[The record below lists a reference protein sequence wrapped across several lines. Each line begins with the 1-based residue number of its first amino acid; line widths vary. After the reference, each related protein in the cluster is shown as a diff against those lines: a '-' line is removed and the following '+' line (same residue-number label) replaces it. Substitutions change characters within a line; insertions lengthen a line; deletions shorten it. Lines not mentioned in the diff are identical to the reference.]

1 MTRNA
6 SSDLQPDVD
15 VAIVGGGVSGLYSGW
30 RLMTADPASSPIL
43 SKWTRGGRKLRVTV
57 IEGSGRLGGRLL
69 SARPPTMPKVTC
81 ELGGM
86 RYVSSQTLARSLIEN
101 ELKMARHEQVVDT
114 AANLAYLREHRL
126 RSSDLGDAAKL
137 PYRLRWAE
145 QQALSATSPAPT
157 LIGWAAEQLLPGV
170 SSLSGDALR
179 SFLHQARIDGQPL
192 HRYGFWNLLARV
204 LSPEAHELAIKTI
217 GYDCLGSNANA
228 ADLLAEYFDFTPGV
242 KYYLLN
248 EGYESL
254 PWQLE
259 ARFKAAGGE
268 VLTEAWVSGF
278 DAITLADGSTGV
290 EIRYHDG
297 RPALKARAI
306 VMAMP
311 RRSIRLLRPEGPV
324 LDPARAPAVQSLL
337 DAVEGVPLFKLFM
350 VYPNAWWQ
358 AVGVSQGRSLTDLPL
373 RQCYYWGAEPTTKI
387 DPDSGHAAI
396 MAYNDAT
403 SVSFW
408 GGLRQRPLGPNDTR
422 PQHFRGAR
430 AHGHGHAPAAFGP
443 SHKAT
448 RSEHPYRRNWRSH
461 RAPDAMVAEM
471 HRQLKQMHGLL
482 HAPEPIDAAYMD
494 WADDPYG
501 GAVHFWNPGYRS
513 EQVLSAMTQ
522 PIAGFPAYVCGEAY
536 STNQTWVEGA
546 LQTAE
551 IVLQQ
556 RLQLL
561 APTWVT
567 PNG

>member
-1 MTRNA
+1 MTRKT
-6 SSDLQPDVD
+6 SDVLPDVD

-30 RLMTADPASSPIL
+30 RLMTADPASSPTL
-43 SKWTRGGRKLRVTV
+43 ARWTQGGKKLRVTV
-57 IEGSGRLGGRLL
+57 IEGSSRLGGRLL

-101 ELKMARHEQVVDT
+101 ELKMPRTEQVVD
-114 AANLAYLREHRL
+114 APENLVYLRDQPL
-126 RSSDLGDAAKL
+126 RSSDLASAAKL
-137 PYRLRWAE
+137 PYRLSWAE
-145 QQALSATSPAPT
+145 QQALGPSSPAPT
-157 LIGWAAEQLLPGV
+157 LIGWAAEQLLPGI
-170 SSLSGDALR
+170 SSLSGYALR
-179 SFLHQARIDGQPL
+179 SFLQRATIDGLPL

-204 LSPEAHELAIKTI
+204 LSAEAHELAIKTI

-228 ADLLAEYFDFTPGV
+228 ADLLAEYFDFTPTV

-259 ARFKAAGGE
+259 QRFKAVGGE
-268 VLTEAWVSGF
+268 VQTEAWMSGF
-278 DAITLADGSTGV
+278 DAVTFSDGTTGV
-290 EIRYHDG
+290 EIHYHGG
-297 RPALKARAI
+297 RPSLKARAI

-311 RRSIRLLRPEGPV
+311 RRSLRLLRPDGPV
-324 LDPARAPAVQSLL
+324 LDPVKAPAVQKLI
-337 DAVEGVPLFKLFM
+337 DAVEGVPLFKLFV

-358 AVGVSQGRSLTDLPL
+358 AVGVSKGRSLTDLPL
-373 RQCYYWGAEPTTKI
+373 RQCYYWGAEPTTRI

-422 PQHFRGAR
+422 PQHFRGA
-430 AHGHGHAPAAFGP
+430 HGHRHGAAPQAFGP
-443 SHKAT
+443 SHKAGT
-448 RSEHPYRRNWRSH
+448 RNEHPYRRNWRTH
-461 RAPDAMVAEM
+461 KAPSAMVAEM
-471 HRQLKQMHGLL
+471 HRQLKIMHGLPY
-482 HAPEPIDAAYMD
+482 APEPIDAAYMD

-513 EQVLSAMTQ
+513 EEVLEAITQ
-522 PIAGFPAYVCGEAY
+522 PLDDFPAYICGEAY

-556 RLQLL
+556 RLQLP

-567 PNG
+567 ANV